1 MGLIENCYLYNF
13 NSIILSKI
21 NIKSLRSFPELKKV
35 SFFFFISLKQY
46 KKNIMLFYIIISL
59 IFGGV
64 VVLKRKEVQGLQIFK
79 LSIRKNKILF
89 FLIIYIN
96 LYLPLVS
103 NIENTIKKS
112 FLYLLNTKTNIV
124 FRLNYFSFP
133 IIPEVD
139 LLCLDFELFYNFIS
153 FYRFQI
159 DFHFKVAFSLKDI
172 GEFLLRL
179 YRLPCKLKVIL

>member
-1 MGLIENCYLYNF
+1 VSLVENCYIYNF

-21 NIKSLRSFPELKKV
+21 NIKSLCSLPKLKKV

-64 VVLKRKEVQGLQIFK
+64 VILKKKEVQGLQIFK
-79 LSIRKNKILF
+79 LSIRKNKIIL
-89 FLIIYIN
+89 FLIVYIN
-96 LYLPLVS
+96 LYLPLVNS
-103 NIENTIKKS
+103 VENTIKKC
-112 FLYLLNTKTNIV
+112 FLYVLNTKKNMA

-133 IIPEVD
+133 IIPEVN

-159 DFHFKVAFSLKDI
+159 DFHFKVTFSLKDI

-179 YRLPCKLKVIL
+179 YRLPCKLKVII